1 MTKTSGNSGNKRWQP
16 ARTAFAA
23 GTELNKP
30 REQNGNTGN
39 TGNTAPPV
47 LAAPMMNLYLRPTIH
62 GQSISRTLPKRVSAA
77 GEACPA

>member
-23 GTELNKP
+23 GTVLNKP
-30 REQNGNTGN
+30 REQNGNN
-39 TGNTAPPV
+39 GNTAPPV

-62 GQSISRTLPKRVSAA
+62 GQSISRTSPKRVSAA
-77 GEACPA
+77 DEACPA